1 MKTPVEAYEKAAQIA
16 KDAGFELMGF
26 ADAATIELKQEVR
39 DMCAMNTCGMYG
51 KSWACPPA
59 CGDLEEC
66 RANVAKYSWGIILQ
80 TSGQLEDSLD
90 FESIMEI
97 EAEHKKHFLA
107 LLDPMREA
115 FPGMLAMGAGTCTL
129 CAKCTYPEGK
139 PCRFPEKRISSVEAY
154 GMVVNE
160 FAVANGLKYNYGPN
174 TMTYTS
180 CCLLG

>member
-1 MKTPVEAYEKAAQIA
+1 MDQEAYLKAEQIA
-16 KDAGFELMGF
+16 KDAGFKLF
-26 ADAATIELKQEVR
+26 APVDAATIELKQEVR

-51 KSWACPPA
+51 KNWACPPA
-59 CGDLEEC
+59 CGDLDEC
-66 RANVAKYSWGIILQ
+66 REKVSKYKWGIIVQ

-90 FESIMEI
+90 FEAIMDI
-97 EAEHKKHFLA
+97 QQEHQENFAAMLE
-107 LLDPMREA
+107 PMREA
-115 FPGMLAMGAGTCTL
+115 FPGMLPLGAGTCTI
-129 CAKCTYPEGK
+129 CAKCAYPDK

-160 FAVANGLKYNYGPN
+160 FAVKNGLKYNYGPN